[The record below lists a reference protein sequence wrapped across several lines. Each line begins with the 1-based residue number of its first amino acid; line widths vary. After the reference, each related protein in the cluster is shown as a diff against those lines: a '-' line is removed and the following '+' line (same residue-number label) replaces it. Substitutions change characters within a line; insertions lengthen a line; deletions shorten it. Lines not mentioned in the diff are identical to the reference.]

1 MINAIL
7 EEVANEP
14 SKNAKI
20 AILTKHKDNDVLQEV
35 IRLAYDPTINF
46 FIKKIPAYTPAP
58 GAVSAGDSESAGES
72 ALEYALFNILHDIAS
87 RKRTGSNAI
96 EYLKSQLERLCA
108 EDAKVLAKVI
118 DRDLRAGFGES
129 TANKVWKNLIP
140 EFPYMRCSLPKAVKL
155 DQFSWTEGVYSQ
167 LKADGMYANVNHD
180 ADGNVTILSRSG
192 TQFPLEQFEYLVMDV
207 KDTFPLGTQSHGELL
222 VEQDGVV
229 LPRQIGNGM
238 LNKVAQGG
246 AFLANCKPVYL
257 VWDQIALSAVVA
269 KGVYAVPYKTRFE
282 TLKSQ
287 VFGSNFI
294 KLIPT
299 VIVHNMEEALVHYR
313 EMLAEGLEGTIIKH
327 GNGEW
332 KDGTSK
338 HQVKM
343 KLDIDVDL
351 VIMGFNVGNGKNEA
365 TFGSIVCQSS
375 DGLLE
380 VNISGFTDEV
390 RLEVHNTRDRLIG
403 TIVTVKGNSI
413 MPPSGNNTKY
423 SLFLP
428 RFAEFRTDKTVA
440 DDLAR
445 VIEQFDNAIR

>member
-35 IRLAYDPTINF
+35 IRLAYDPTVNF
-46 FIKKIPAYTPAP
+46 YIKKIPAYTA
-58 GAVSAGDSESAGES
+58 
-72 ALEYALFNILHDIAS
+72 
-87 RKRTGSNAI
+87 TGSMSLDWAI
-96 EYLKSQLERLCA
+96 DQLGELSKRNVTGGEAITHLTLVLNSLTVS
-108 EDAKVLAKVI
+108 DAKVLAKVI

-140 EFPYMRCSLPKAVKL
+140 EFPYMRCSLPKAAKL
-155 DQFSWTEGVYSQ
+155 DEFSWAEDGVFSQ
-167 LKADGMYANVNHD
+167 LKADGMFANVNHT
-180 ADGNVTILSRSG
+180 ADGEVQILSRAGSL
-192 TQFPLEQFEYLVMDV
+192 FPQQHFAHLIADV
-207 KDTFPLGTQSHGELL
+207 QKTFPTNTQSHGELL
-222 VEQDGVV
+222 IKRGGVV
-229 LPRQIGNGM
+229 LPRQIGNGI
-238 LNKVAQGG
+238 LNKVQKGG
-246 AFLANCKPVYL
+246 DIGPTDEIVYL
-257 VWDQIALSAVVA
+257 VWDQIALTSVVS
-269 KGVYAVPYKTRFE
+269 KGTYNVPYKHRFAE
-282 TLKSQ
+282 LAVQTLKAEC
-287 VFGSNFI
+287 I
-294 KLIPT
+294 ELIDT
-299 VIVHNMEEALVHYR
+299 RIVHTMEEALTHYR
-313 EMLAEGLEGTIIKH
+313 EMLEAGMEGTIIKNAK
-327 GNGEW
+327 GIW
-332 KDGTSK
+332 KDTTSK
-338 HQVKM
+338 DQVKM

-351 VIMGFNVGNGKNEA
+351 VIMGFNAGNGKNEA

-390 RLEVHNTRDRLIG
+390 RLEVHNTRDKLIG

-440 DDLAR
+440 DDLAK
-445 VIEQFDNAIR
+445 VIEQFDNAVK